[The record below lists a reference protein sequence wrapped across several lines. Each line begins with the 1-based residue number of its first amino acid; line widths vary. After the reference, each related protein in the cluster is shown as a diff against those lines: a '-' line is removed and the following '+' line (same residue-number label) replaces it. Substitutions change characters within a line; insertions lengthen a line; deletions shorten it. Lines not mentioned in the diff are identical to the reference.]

1 MHEVFNPR
9 NGFCLTATPFLA
21 PALHANQK
29 DHSHHHRNHV
39 VYAKGYHYEGDGVCR
54 RNGAWWKQE
63 RPVAWG
69 PHTGLPPRSDVV
81 IDRPNGS
88 GINISW

>member
-1 MHEVFNPR
+1 MQTR
-9 NGFCLTATPFLA
+9 KITPFITVITSSA
-21 PALHANQK
+21 PRDITTK
-29 DHSHHHRNHV
+29 GM
-39 VYAKGYHYEGDGVCR
+39 VYAVETVLGGN
-54 RNGAWWKQE
+54 RNDLLHGA
-63 RPVAWG
+63 

>member
-1 MHEVFNPR
+1 MVCAVETVLGGNR
-9 NGFCLTATPFLA
+9 NDL
-21 PALHANQK
+21 LH
-29 DHSHHHRNHV
+29 
-39 VYAKGYHYEGDGVCR
+39 G
-54 RNGAWWKQE
+54 
-63 RPVAWG
+63 G

>member
-1 MHEVFNPR
+1 
-9 NGFCLTATPFLA
+9 
-21 PALHANQK
+21 
-29 DHSHHHRNHV
+29 
-39 VYAKGYHYEGDGVCR
+39 VCR

-63 RPVAWG
+63 RTVAWG
-69 PHTGLPPRSDVV
+69 SLIQAFPPRSDVV